1 MSFWNKQLADSRTD
15 GANLSW
21 EIYNLGNEWTW
32 GQPHP
37 LLECQKEKCQS
48 VLCLTPKCQTFSE
61 PSQPLGE
68 SHYWLSS
75 AAEPIF
81 CSFLIQTLRSPKLQ
95 LGDASLHA
103 ACYWMQRAVHC
114 MGFVVEWFIGMQ
126 WAALG
131 FGERWSA
138 WLCLSLCPSVAYCLL
153 SRAPLPRCLPFH
165 TPLCLLKFFQF
176 LSLSLNLQFSFFPL
190 CFKISLSPVY
200 HISLSKSPSRLWIPF
215 HPFSASPRTSRV
227 G

>member
-1 MSFWNKQLADSRTD
+1 MGPILAERSTTLEMNGPGVNHTPSWNVKRRNA
-15 GANLSW
+15 
-21 EIYNLGNEWTW
+21 
-32 GQPHP
+32 
-37 LLECQKEKCQS
+37 S

-138 WLCLSLCPSVAYCLL
+138 WLCLFLQWLMPSELYRLDWVQPSCSLWGS
-153 SRAPLPRCLPFH
+153 
-165 TPLCLLKFFQF
+165 QN
-176 LSLSLNLQFSFFPL
+176 LNIGYSGF
-190 CFKISLSPVY
+190 
-200 HISLSKSPSRLWIPF
+200 
-215 HPFSASPRTSRV
+215 
-227 G
+227 